1 MKNLLK
7 INFAVI
13 LFATLSCNKAE
24 NTTLQ
29 NQKEVIFLSTQ
40 KFSDF
45 NKIDR
50 TFKIFK
56 DSSYVFTEIVDEVNH
71 KRNEIWEGNVKIK
84 NDTLKFSPFELDY
97 NNSETA
103 VLKNGF
109 IEFIDGEYLD
119 KMKIEKTSLPI
130 KNLIDFENFKDYALF
145 TFYQKFN
152 DLPSQKDFKNH
163 DLTTKELMKIDT
175 ILKQEFSKNNKLKP
189 FSEYLKQIES
199 VQNKKG
205 DNIIFIHCYCKIKH
219 LEESFKYYQ
228 SSMMD
233 GGKCNIFI
241 QLNLT
246 TGKIE
251 VFNIAGM
258 A

>member
-1 MKNLLK
+1 MKTFLK
-7 INFAVI
+7 INFI
-13 LFATLSCNKAE
+13 IISFITLSCDKKE
-24 NTTLQ
+24 NAPLQ
-29 NQKEVIFLSTQ
+29 NQKEVIFLSSQ

-50 TFKIFK
+50 TFKIFN
-56 DSSYVFTEIVDEVNH
+56 DSSYVFTEIVDEANH
-71 KRNEIWEGNVKIK
+71 KRTEIWEGEVKIK
-84 NDTLKFSPFELDY
+84 NDTLKFLPFELDY

-109 IEFIDGEYLD
+109 VEFIDGEYLD
-119 KMKIEKTSLPI
+119 KMKIEKTSLSV
-130 KNLIDFENFKDYALF
+130 KNLIDFKNFKDYAVF

-152 DLPSQKDFKNH
+152 NLPSQKDFKNL
-163 DLTTKELMKIDT
+163 DLTSKELTKIDI
-175 ILKQEFSKNNKLKP
+175 ILKQEFSKNNKLKNY
-189 FSEYLKQIES
+189 SDYYKQLES

-205 DNIIFIHCYCKIKH
+205 DNIIFIHCYCKYKH
-219 LEESFKYYQ
+219 LKESYEYYQ

-246 TGKIE
+246 MGKIE

>member
-1 MKNLLK
+1 MK
-7 INFAVI
+7 IFRIVSVI
-13 LFATLSCNKAE
+13 IISFITLSCDKNA
-24 NTTLQ
+24 NAPLQ
-29 NQKEVIFLSTQ
+29 NQKEEIFLSTQ
-40 KFSDF
+40 KFSDL

-50 TFKIFK
+50 SFKIFK
-56 DSSYVFTEIVDEVNH
+56 DSSYVFTEIVDEPNH
-71 KRNEIWEGNVKIK
+71 KRTEIWEGEVKIK
-84 NDTLKFSPFELDY
+84 NDTIKFHPFKLDY
-97 NNSETA
+97 NNTETA

-109 IEFIDGEYLD
+109 IEFSDGEYAD
-119 KMKIEKTSLPI
+119 RMKIEKSNLRVE
-130 KNLIDFENFKDYALF
+130 NLIDFKTFEDYAVF
-145 TFYQKFN
+145 TFYEKFN

-163 DLTTKELMKIDT
+163 DLTTKDLLKIDT

-189 FSEYLKQIES
+189 FSKYYKQIES

-205 DNIIFIHCYCKIKH
+205 DNIVFINFYCKVKH
-219 LEESFKYYQ
+219 LRESFQYYQ

-233 GGKCNIFI
+233 GGSCNIFI

-251 VFNIAGM
+251 VFNLAGM

>member
-1 MKNLLK
+1 MKTF
-7 INFAVI
+7 ITIIFAFI
-13 LFATLSCNKAE
+13 LFITLSCNKAE
-24 NTTLQ
+24 YTSLG
-29 NQKEVIFLSTQ
+29 NQKKVIFLSTQ

-50 TFKIFK
+50 TFTIFK
-56 DSSYVFTEIVDEVNH
+56 DSSYVFTEIVNEVNH
-71 KRNEIWEGNVKIK
+71 QRTEIWEGKVNIK
-84 NDTLKFSPFELDY
+84 NDTLKFFPFELDY
-97 NNSETA
+97 NNSNTA

-109 IEFIDGEYLD
+109 IEFVDGEYLD
-119 KMKIEKTSLPI
+119 KMKIEKTSLSV
-130 KNLIDFENFKDYALF
+130 KNLIDFKNFKDYAVF
-145 TFYQKFN
+145 TYYKKFH
-152 DLPSQKDFKNH
+152 DFPSQKDFKNH
-163 DLTTKELMKIDT
+163 DLTTKDLLKIDT

-199 VQNKKG
+199 VQNKKRE
-205 DNIIFIHCYCKIKH
+205 NIIFIHCYCKDKH

-233 GGKCNIFI
+233 GGNCNVFI

-251 VFNIAGM
+251 VCNIAGM